1 MIKIVEMAFSFKN
14 FEPKLYGKKCLS
26 FQTMNHLVAY
36 SSYPM
41 ITVGA
46 CYIFIQLTDA
56 CGTLCAK
63 HCARHRA
70 CRQDHDIHF
79 ALKGK

>member
-1 MIKIVEMAFSFKN
+1 MLLDNESPYSIQQLLN
-14 FEPKLYGKKCLS
+14 DYCWCL
-26 FQTMNHLVAY
+26 
-36 SSYPM
+36 
-41 ITVGA
+41 
-46 CYIFIQLTDA
+46 CYVFIQLTDI
-56 CGTLCAK
+56 CDTLCAK